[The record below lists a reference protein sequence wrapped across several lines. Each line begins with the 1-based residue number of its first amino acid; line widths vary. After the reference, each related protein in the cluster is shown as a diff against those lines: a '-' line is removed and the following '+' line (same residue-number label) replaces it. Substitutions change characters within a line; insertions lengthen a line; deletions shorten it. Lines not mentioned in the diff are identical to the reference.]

1 MQLTRNIGPIKITD
15 KTFVLLDGIGRHRNA
30 LGIVALGLQLVQLAA
45 DFCHL
50 LFVCRGIG
58 VYMQRKG

>member
-1 MQLTRNIGPIKITD
+1 MQLTRNIGTIKITD

-45 DFCHL
+45 DLCHL

-58 VYMQRKG
+58 VCMQRKG